1 MKIRNGTNCTNDNEV
16 NKIPEYNLLHNII
29 NRSKRIKIYNHYS
42 LILHG
47 YMNTL
52 KYRNLFLFFNPF
64 GYLI

>member
-1 MKIRNGTNCTNDNEV
+1 MKIPNGTNCTNNNEV

-29 NRSKRIKIYNHYS
+29 NRSKRIKRYNHHS

-47 YMNTL
+47 CMNTL
-52 KYRNLFLFFNPF
+52 NDRNLFLFFNPF